1 MVISKIYPEP
11 NEENYILHKE
21 IADLNAD
28 VLILVP
34 DEQSLHEIQGL
45 LFLYNKNSVVHLL
58 EPGTPMSWQGS
69 FSPWHLNTD
78 KYILSFEGNTPIYKE
93 RQ

>member
-1 MVISKIYPEP
+1 MVISKVYPEP
-11 NEENYILHKE
+11 NEEDYILHKDV
-21 IADLNAD
+21 ANLGAD

-34 DEQSLHEIQGL
+34 DEQSLYELQGL
-45 LFLYNKNSVVHLL
+45 LFLYNKKAEVHLL

-78 KYILSFEGNTPIYKE
+78 KYILSFEDNIPIYKE

>member
-11 NEENYILHKE
+11 NGENYILHKE

-78 KYILSFEGNTPIYKE
+78 KYILSFEDNTPIYKE
-93 RQ
+93 RY

>member
-11 NEENYILHKE
+11 NGENYILHKE

-78 KYILSFEGNTPIYKE
+78 KYNLSFEGNTPIYKE
-93 RQ
+93 RH

>member
-1 MVISKIYPEP
+1 MVISKVYSTKFGDEYTHHREVA
-11 NEENYILHKE
+11 NL
-21 IADLNAD
+21 DAD

-34 DEQSLHEIQGL
+34 DEQSLHELQGL
-45 LFLYNKNSVVHLL
+45 LFLYNKKAEVHLL
-58 EPGTPMSWQGS
+58 EPGTSMSWQGS

-78 KYILSFEGNTPIYKE
+78 KYVLSFEDNIPIYKE

>member
-1 MVISKIYPEP
+1 MIISKLYDDYE
-11 NEENYILHKE
+11 HRKE
-21 IADLNAD
+21 VSNLIAD

-34 DEQSLHEIQGL
+34 DEQSLHELQGL
-45 LFLYNKNSVVHLL
+45 LFLYNKKAEVHLL
-58 EPGTPMSWQGS
+58 EPGTPMSWQGG

-78 KYILSFEGNTPIYKE
+78 EYILAFENNTSIYKE

>member
-1 MVISKIYPEP
+1 MVISKVYPEP
-11 NEENYILHKE
+11 NGEDYILHKDV
-21 IADLNAD
+21 ANLDAD

-34 DEQSLHEIQGL
+34 DEQSLHELQGL
-45 LFLYNKNSVVHLL
+45 LFLYNKKAEVHLL

-78 KYILSFEGNTPIYKE
+78 KYILSFEDNIPIYKE

>member
-11 NEENYILHKE
+11 NGENYILHKE

-93 RQ
+93 RY

>member
-1 MVISKIYPEP
+1 MIISKLYDDYE
-11 NEENYILHKE
+11 HRKE
-21 IADLNAD
+21 VSNLIAD

-34 DEQSLHEIQGL
+34 DEQSLHELQGL
-45 LFLYNKNSVVHLL
+45 LFLYNKKAEVHLL
-58 EPGTPMSWQGS
+58 EPGTPMSWQSS

-78 KYILSFEGNTPIYKE
+78 KYILSFEDNTPIYKE

>member
-1 MVISKIYPEP
+1 MVISKIYSELPGDE
-11 NEENYILHKE
+11 YTHHKE
-21 IADLNAD
+21 VANLGAD

-34 DEQSLHEIQGL
+34 DEQSLHELQGL
-45 LFLYNKNSVVHLL
+45 LFLYNKKAKVNLL
-58 EPGTPMSWQGS
+58 EPGIPMSWQGN

-78 KYILSFEGNTPIYKE
+78 KYILSFKDNTPIYKE

>member
-1 MVISKIYPEP
+1 MVISKVYPEP
-11 NEENYILHKE
+11 NGEDYILHK
-21 IADLNAD
+21 DVDNLDAD

-34 DEQSLHEIQGL
+34 DEQSLHELQGL
-45 LFLYNKNSVVHLL
+45 LFLCNKNSVVHLL

-78 KYILSFEGNTPIYKE
+78 KYILSFEDDTPVYKE

>member
-34 DEQSLHEIQGL
+34 DEQSMHELQGL

-78 KYILSFEGNTPIYKE
+78 KYILSFEDNTPIYKE

>member
-1 MVISKIYPEP
+1 MVISKIYSAVHEDDYYRYKDVA
-11 NEENYILHKE
+11 NL
-21 IADLNAD
+21 DAD

-34 DEQSLHEIQGL
+34 DEQSLHELQGL
-45 LFLYNKNSVVHLL
+45 LFLYNKKAEVYLL

-93 RQ
+93 RY

>member
-1 MVISKIYPEP
+1 MVISKIYSELPGDE
-11 NEENYILHKE
+11 YTHHKE
-21 IADLNAD
+21 VANLGAD

-34 DEQSLHEIQGL
+34 DEQSLHELQGL
-45 LFLYNKNSVVHLL
+45 LFLYNKKSEVHLL
-58 EPGTPMSWQGS
+58 EPGTPMSWQDG

>member
-11 NEENYILHKE
+11 NGENYILNKE
-21 IADLNAD
+21 VANLNAD

>member
-11 NEENYILHKE
+11 NGEYYIHHKE
-21 IADLNAD
+21 IAELNAD

-93 RQ
+93 RY

>member
-34 DEQSLHEIQGL
+34 DEQSLHVIQGL

-58 EPGTPMSWQGS
+58 EPETPMSWQGS

-93 RQ
+93 RY

>member
-11 NEENYILHKE
+11 NGENYILNKE
-21 IADLNAD
+21 VANLNAD

-78 KYILSFEGNTPIYKE
+78 KYILSFEGNTPTYKE

>member
-1 MVISKIYPEP
+1 MVISKIYSELPGDEYTHHIEVA
-11 NEENYILHKE
+11 NLG
-21 IADLNAD
+21 AD

-34 DEQSLHEIQGL
+34 DEQSLHELQGL
-45 LFLYNKNSVVHLL
+45 LFLYNKKAEVHLL
-58 EPGTPMSWQGS
+58 EPGTPMSWQSS

-78 KYILSFEGNTPIYKE
+78 KYILSFEDNTPIYKG

>member
-1 MVISKIYPEP
+1 MVISKIYSAVLEDD
-11 NEENYILHKE
+11 YYRHKD
-21 IADLNAD
+21 IANLDAD

-34 DEQSLHEIQGL
+34 DEQSLHELQGL
-45 LFLYNKNSVVHLL
+45 LFLYNKKAEVYLL

-78 KYILSFEGNTPIYKE
+78 KYILSFEDNTPIYKK
-93 RQ
+93 RY

>member
-1 MVISKIYPEP
+1 MVISKIYSAVLEDD
-11 NEENYILHKE
+11 YYRHKD
-21 IADLNAD
+21 ITNLDAD

-34 DEQSLHEIQGL
+34 DEQSLHELQGL
-45 LFLYNKNSVVHLL
+45 LFLYNKKAEVHLL

-78 KYILSFEGNTPIYKE
+78 KHILSFEDNTPIYKE

>member
-34 DEQSLHEIQGL
+34 DEQSLHVIQGL

-58 EPGTPMSWQGS
+58 EPETPMSWQGI

-93 RQ
+93 RY

>member
-1 MVISKIYPEP
+1 MVFTRINNTISVPSFIQHRNIEQMD
-11 NEENYILHKE
+11 E
-21 IADLNAD
+21 

-34 DEQSLHEIQGL
+34 DEQSMHELQGL
-45 LFLYNKNSVVHLL
+45 LFLLNMKTEVYLL
-58 EPGTPMSWQGS
+58 EPGTPMSWQDS

-93 RQ
+93 RH

>member
-34 DEQSLHEIQGL
+34 DEQSLYELQGL
-45 LFLYNKNSVVHLL
+45 LFLYNKKAEVYLL

-78 KYILSFEGNTPIYKE
+78 KYILYFEGNTPIYKE
-93 RQ
+93 RY

>member
-1 MVISKIYPEP
+1 MIISKVYPEP
-11 NEENYILHKE
+11 NGESYVLRKD
-21 IADLNAD
+21 IANLDAD

-34 DEQSLHEIQGL
+34 DEQSLHELQGL

-58 EPGTPMSWQGS
+58 EPGTPMSWQGG

-78 KYILSFEGNTPIYKE
+78 KYTLSFEDNIPIYKE

>member
-1 MVISKIYPEP
+1 MVISKIYSAVHEDD
-11 NEENYILHKE
+11 YYRHKD
-21 IADLNAD
+21 IANLNAD

-45 LFLYNKNSVVHLL
+45 LFLYIKNSVVHLL

-78 KYILSFEGNTPIYKE
+78 KYILSFEGNTPLYKE

>member
-11 NEENYILHKE
+11 NGENYILHKE

-78 KYILSFEGNTPIYKE
+78 KYILSFENNTPIYKE
-93 RQ
+93 RY

>member
-11 NEENYILHKE
+11 NGENYILHKE

-69 FSPWHLNTD
+69 FSPWHFNTD
-78 KYILSFEGNTPIYKE
+78 KYTLSFEGNTPTYKE
-93 RQ
+93 RH

>member
-11 NEENYILHKE
+11 NGEHYILHKE

-58 EPGTPMSWQGS
+58 EPGTPMFWQGS

-93 RQ
+93 R

>member
-11 NEENYILHKE
+11 NGENYILHKE

-69 FSPWHLNTD
+69 FSPWYLNTD
-78 KYILSFEGNTPIYKE
+78 KYNLSFEGNTPIYKE
-93 RQ
+93 RH

>member
-1 MVISKIYPEP
+1 MVISKIYSAVLEDD
-11 NEENYILHKE
+11 YYRHKD
-21 IADLNAD
+21 ITNLDAD

-34 DEQSLHEIQGL
+34 DEQSLHELQGL
-45 LFLYNKNSVVHLL
+45 LFLYNKKAEVYLL

>member
-1 MVISKIYPEP
+1 MVISKVYPEP
-11 NEENYILHKE
+11 NGEDYILHKDV
-21 IADLNAD
+21 ANLGAD

-34 DEQSLHEIQGL
+34 DEQSLHELQGL
-45 LFLYNKNSVVHLL
+45 LFLYNKKAEVHLL

-78 KYILSFEGNTPIYKE
+78 KYILSFEDNIPIYKE